1 MADLLAQGLR
11 AACKA
16 TGTEIKQQI
25 SAADANSG
33 SRFIEHSPHCFSLQ
47 IGATLGAKVMN
58 SIHIALAVFL
68 TTVTC
73 LAQGQVN
80 FANRV
85 GAGGSILNAPV
96 LLLGTPSGPGP
107 NYSVQLLLIANNSL
121 TPLTPVS
128 TFNPPGTGAGA
139 ISSQFWA
146 PKTVDVPGVFGGQ
159 QATFLVRAWLTDFG
173 SYGGAIAAG
182 YGYGASDP
190 FTVTV
195 GGAGSDPTVPPA
207 TPANLTTLKSFN
219 VGNPPEPSTITIGLL
234 GAAVLVVFKRRR

>member
-1 MADLLAQGLR
+1 
-11 AACKA
+11 
-16 TGTEIKQQI
+16 
-25 SAADANSG
+25 
-33 SRFIEHSPHCFSLQ
+33 
-47 IGATLGAKVMN
+47 MN
-58 SIHIALAVFL
+58 PTHVALTVLL
-68 TTVTC
+68 TTVSSF
-73 LAQGQVN
+73 AQGQVN

-85 GAGGSILNAPV
+85 GTGGSILNAPV
-96 LLLGTPSGPGP
+96 TLSGTPDGPGP
-107 NYSVQLLLIANNSL
+107 GWSVQLLLSANNSL
-121 TPLTPVS
+121 TPLTPIS

-195 GGAGSDPTVPPA
+195 GLS
-207 TPANLTTLKSFN
+207 
-219 VGNPPEPSTITIGLL
+219 
-234 GAAVLVVFKRRR
+234 